1 MVKRVDKKLLEE
13 QKKELEKRGLSGN
26 KSKSQKLPVKKGK
39 PKIKITKVP
48 KSKYM
53 K

>member
-13 QKKELEKRGLSGN
+13 QKKELEKRGLGGK
-26 KSKSQKLPVKKGK
+26 KSKSQKLPDKKKK
-39 PKIKITKVP
+39 PKIKISKVP

>member
-13 QKKELEKRGLSGN
+13 QKKELEKRGV